1 MCVGPSVR
9 EINDLLRELP
19 SIDRLL
25 HHTKSTPLLARFSRD
40 HVTRQCREVLD
51 ELRNAIRS
59 DGVPDAREL
68 EDSAILDRLQR
79 RLEDG
84 DAPGLQ
90 RVVNATGTVLHTNL
104 GRAPLA
110 DAAIDAVTQAA
121 RHPTNLEYDLE
132 RGGRGRREAR
142 VERLLI
148 DLTGAEA
155 ATVVNNNA
163 AAVLV

>member
-9 EINDLLRELP
+9 EMKDLLRELP

-25 HHTKSTPLLARFSRD
+25 HHTKSEALLARFSRE

-59 DGVPDAREL
+59 DGLSDTAVL
-68 EDSAILDRLQR
+68 EEGAIVDRLQR

-84 DAPGLQ
+84 HAAGLQ

-110 DAAIDAVTQAA
+110 DAAIDA
-121 RHPTNLEYDLE
+121 
-132 RGGRGRREAR
+132 
-142 VERLLI
+142 
-148 DLTGAEA
+148 
-155 ATVVNNNA
+155 
-163 AAVLV
+163 